1 MSTKREKT
9 WDEKYK
15 PSTINEVFG
24 QPQISAKVNNWI
36 KRGRIPHLLFIG
48 PPGVGKTSLA
58 RAIAKQLF
66 GAQWEYNLHEYNASS
81 IHGIDFVR
89 NTIQDLVIVKPVGVS
104 FQIIFLDE
112 ADKLTEDAQTALRQ
126 VMMQYT
132 ATTKFILSCNYP
144 HKIIEP
150 IKDRCSELRFSHL
163 TPQVIKDRLMYVCKN
178 EEIKYDDGTLDLI
191 SEHSRGSLRKAI
203 QSLESLVDVN
213 NHLGIALVKSDYES
227 IAIGDAR
234 LLIERAIAND
244 IEGYELL
251 LTQLYYKGGFRAD
264 ELLDKMRR
272 EIDIMSFTPQVR
284 MWLIAHLAEYDM
296 RIALGTNELLQ
307 MRCCLGMIHGIV
319 NKYDVNRR

>member
-1 MSTKREKT
+1 MASKSEKT

-15 PSTINEVFG
+15 PQMISEVFG

-66 GAQWEYNLHEYNASS
+66 GTQWEYNLHEYNASS
-81 IHGIDFVR
+81 IHGIDFIRDTVQ
-89 NTIQDLVIVKPVGVS
+89 TLVITKPVGVA

-126 VMMQYT
+126 VMMQHT

-163 TPQVIKDRLMYVCKN
+163 TPDVILKRLQHVCEN
-178 EEIKYDDGTLDLI
+178 EKIKCDEGTLELI
-191 SEHSRGSLRKAI
+191 SKHSNGSLRKGI
-203 QSLESLVDVN
+203 QSLEALVDSN
-213 NHLGIALVKSDYES
+213 KHLGIELVKADYDVMK
-227 IAIGDAR
+227 IGDAKA
-234 LLIERAIAND
+234 LFDRAVAGD
-244 IEGYELL
+244 IEGYETLL
-251 LTQLYYKGGFRAD
+251 YQLYYKGSFRVD
-264 ELLDKMRR
+264 ELLDKIRT
-272 EIDIMSFTPQVR
+272 EIDVMDFSPKVR
-284 MWLIAHLAEYDM
+284 LALIAHISEYDW
-296 RIALGTNELLQ
+296 RLAWGTNELLQ
-307 MRCCLGMIHGIV
+307 MRCCLGMISGIV
-319 NKYDVNRR
+319 NGVV